1 MPDLSQVGPSRSA
14 TSGPVAKLRISKELA
29 VALINFA
36 AELEKMSKSPDPWK
50 DTENQVIFSVNINDA
65 SCNSVPEGV
74 CRDFNAIV
82 SYFHGLRKWD
92 NSPQSFQ
99 LFATFMTTLLENA
112 WRKGRAPGKAPKGG
126 ASKGDKSAKGRE
138 EEQSGS
144 GTKTKSAASQLKTKK
159 LKLGQQQLEPAIDIL
174 VKAII
179 NASFDK
185 KAEVVDAHGADTLLE
200 LVAGLG
206 WVIFRHNKQWTK
218 LVTIVRRLH
227 IRQFALRDWKEVSV
241 EVEKLWNDENA
252 AFWILP
258 PK

>member
-1 MPDLSQVGPSRSA
+1 
-14 TSGPVAKLRISKELA
+14 
-29 VALINFA
+29 
-36 AELEKMSKSPDPWK
+36 
-50 DTENQVIFSVNINDA
+50 
-65 SCNSVPEGV
+65 
-74 CRDFNAIV
+74 
-82 SYFHGLRKWD
+82 
-92 NSPQSFQ
+92 
-99 LFATFMTTLLENA
+99 
-112 WRKGRAPGKAPKGG
+112 
-126 ASKGDKSAKGRE
+126 
-138 EEQSGS
+138 
-144 GTKTKSAASQLKTKK
+144 
-159 LKLGQQQLEPAIDIL
+159 

-185 KAEVVDAHGADTLLE
+185 EAEVVDAHGADTLLE